1 LTKPSKSKSE
11 PQAARLPV
19 LLNWQANNTFGW
31 GILGLNIF
39 FQWANDPQLQPLLRS
54 RLGPEDMQMVD
65 PLRQMAIEAARSVS
79 NQFVEKF
86 LDKYSSYA
94 FPVID
99 ALGNGLMPKS
109 EARGSKTIGRC
120 IFEDTNLDHLD
131 TKLAKYDQLLCGSTW
146 NQALLQANCSKPVAM
161 IHEGIDPSLFH
172 PGPRSGVLDPG
183 RFYVFS
189 GGKVEY
195 RKAQDLVLRAFHI
208 FSQRHDD
215 AILVTS
221 WHSPWPAISVGFKG
235 SAKVELR
242 LDAAGRLDILRWA
255 AENGIKRGQVIDVG
269 PIPNALMPSV
279 LREMDCSLQASRAE
293 ACTNLPAKEAM
304 ACGVP
309 VVLAANTG
317 VLDLVGQ
324 GNCFPLYDQRPV
336 LSAPSVL
343 GTVGWGESS
352 VDEIV
357 EQLERIHADSELR
370 RRIGKQGSEWILAM
384 ERTWRDHSCKLK
396 AYLLDRA
403 WS

>member
-1 LTKPSKSKSE
+1 MRRATLTPE
-11 PQAARLPV
+11 NRLPV

-39 FQWANDPQLQPLLRS
+39 FQWANDAELQPLLRS

-65 PLRQMAIEAARSVS
+65 PLRQMTIEAARSVS

-86 LDKYSSYA
+86 LNKYSSYA

-120 IFEDTNLDHLD
+120 IFEDTNLVDLD
-131 TKLAKYDQLLCGSTW
+131 SKLAKYDHLLCGSTW

-161 IHEGIDPSLFH
+161 IHEGVDPSLFH

-183 RFYVFS
+183 RFYIFS

-195 RKAQDLVLRAFHI
+195 RKAQDLVLRAFKI

-215 AILVTS
+215 AVLVTS

-235 SAKVELR
+235 SAKAELR
-242 LDAAGRLDILRWA
+242 LDASGRLDILRWA
-255 AENGIKRGQVIDVG
+255 EENGIKRGQVMDVG
-269 PIPNALMPSV
+269 PIPNAMMPSV
-279 LREMDCSLQASRAE
+279 LREMDCSLQVSRAE

-317 VLDLVGQ
+317 VLDLIGKD
-324 GNCFPLYDQRPV
+324 NCLPLCDQRPV
-336 LSAPSVL
+336 EFAPVEL
-343 GTVGWGESS
+343 GTAGWGESS
-352 VDEIV
+352 VEEIV
-357 EQLERIHADSELR
+357 SSLELLYTGTEWR
-370 RRIGKQGSEWILAM
+370 RSVGNQGAMWIL
-384 ERTWRDHSCKLK
+384 ENGRTWSVHAAQLK
-396 AYLLDRA
+396 ALIYGK
-403 WS
+403 

>member
-1 LTKPSKSKSE
+1 VIKSSKSKSE
-11 PQAARLPV
+11 PQTARLPV

-39 FQWANDPQLQPLLRS
+39 FQWANDAELQPLLRS

-65 PLRQMAIEAARSVS
+65 PLRQMTIEAARSVS

-86 LDKYSSYA
+86 LNKYSSYA

-120 IFEDTNLDHLD
+120 IFEDTHLVDLDK
-131 TKLAKYDQLLCGSTW
+131 KLAKYDQLLCGSTW
-146 NQALLQANCSKPVAM
+146 NQALLQANCSKPVVM

-183 RFYVFS
+183 RFYIFS

-195 RKAQDLVLRAFHI
+195 RKAQDLVLRAFQI

-215 AILVTS
+215 AVLVTS
-221 WHSPWPAISVGFKG
+221 WHSPWPAISLGFKG
-235 SAKVELR
+235 TAKAELK
-242 LDAAGRLDILRWA
+242 LDSLGRLDILRWA
-255 AENGIKRGQVIDVG
+255 EESGIKRGQVIDVG
-269 PIPNALMPSV
+269 PIPNAMMAAV
-279 LREMDCSLQASRAE
+279 LREMDCSIQVSRAE

-309 VVLAANTG
+309 VVLAVNTG

-324 GNCFPLYDQRPV
+324 DNCLPLQVQQPV
-336 LSAPSVL
+336 VSVPGGS
-343 GTVGWGESS
+343 GTAGWGESN

-357 EQLERIHADSELR
+357 EQLERMYSDSALR
-370 RRIGKQGSEWILAM
+370 NRIGKQGSEWIITN
-384 ERTWRDHSCKLK
+384 ERTWGDHSRKLK
-396 AYLLDRA
+396 AYLMDRA
-403 WS
+403 WT